1 MFATLTFFTQQT
13 LSSVR
18 AETYSL
24 QWRLWDASGS
34 MTAGVALAGSELA
47 QTACVERG
55 ALTEPVLSI
64 TKHVHIE
71 GDIIR
76 PEVKMDHDIVATCA
90 DALQAHTVA
99 YRTHRERS
107 DCKITDPVM
116 GKRFKKMLGIHVS
129 SLVEY
134 RIYEVY

>member
-1 MFATLTFFTQQT
+1 
-13 LSSVR
+13 
-18 AETYSL
+18 
-24 QWRLWDASGS
+24 
-34 MTAGVALAGSELA
+34 MTTGVALAGSELA
-47 QTACVERG
+47 QPSCVERG

-64 TKHVHIE
+64 TKRVDIE

-76 PEVKMDHDIVATCA
+76 LEVKMDHDIVATRP

-107 DCKITDPVM
+107 DCKTTHPVM
-116 GKRFKKMLGIHVS
+116 GERFEEMLRVHVS

-134 RIYEVY
+134 GIYEIC